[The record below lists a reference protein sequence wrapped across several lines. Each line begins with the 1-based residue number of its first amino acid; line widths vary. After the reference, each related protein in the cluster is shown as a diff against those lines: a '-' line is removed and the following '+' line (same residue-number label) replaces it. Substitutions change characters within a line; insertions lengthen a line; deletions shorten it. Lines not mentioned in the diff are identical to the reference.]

1 MPGAAG
7 ELAASRKREG
17 WLPEAAG
24 AGMLLVLPPAL
35 CVGLML
41 AVWAYLTSRGII
53 PRYLLPSPQAIGKEL
68 ATHTTVLARHAGVT
82 LEEAL
87 GGFVIGNAA
96 AVALSLV
103 FAWSAPVR
111 RALYP
116 LALATRAVP
125 IVAVT
130 PLLVVALGYGTAPI
144 MAVVAISVYFP
155 TLLNMVRGL
164 QSADVEYQELLH
176 ALSASRL
183 QRLRL
188 IELPASLPYL
198 FAALKVGASTAF
210 ISAIVGEWIG
220 SGRGLGFL
228 IVESGY
234 HFRLPMLWS
243 AVAIAGALTLLTV
256 GLVGAA
262 ERLAVRGGAPS
273 PGAGP

>member
-1 MPGAAG
+1 
-7 ELAASRKREG
+7 
-17 WLPEAAG
+17 
-24 AGMLLVLPPAL
+24 MLLVLPPAL

-53 PRYLLPSPQAIGKEL
+53 PRYLLPSPQAIGKEF
-68 ATHTTVLARHAGVT
+68 ATHTAVLARHAGVT

-176 ALSASRL
+176 VLSASRL

-198 FAALKVGASTAF
+198 FAALKVGASPAF

-243 AVAIAGALTLLTV
+243 AVAVAGALTLLTV
-256 GLVGAA
+256 GIVGAA

-273 PGAGP
+273 PGAEP

>member
-1 MPGAAG
+1 
-7 ELAASRKREG
+7 
-17 WLPEAAG
+17 
-24 AGMLLVLPPAL
+24 MLLVLPPAL